1 MLHYDLTD
9 LRVFL
14 AVAEEGNLTRGAAR
28 VHLAPSSVSQRIK
41 ALEETIGA
49 PLLKRESRGVGI
61 TPAGQVLLEHCRR
74 CVAHLEQ
81 MHADLLPFSR
91 GLPSHVTLF
100 ANNNAISS
108 FLPNDLSHFFQAHPN
123 ARITLE
129 ERMSHDI
136 IGAVSSGRADIGI
149 VAVEASRRNDLQFI
163 PYRDDELI
171 ILTPLGNNLSKQ
183 DTVHFSS
190 CLKQPFISLQH
201 GAALHTF
208 LVNHATALGGRLD
221 VRVQVSSYRA
231 IARLVTSGA
240 GIGVVPRSALQQADL
255 NELAVVSIDEPWS
268 MRHLHICIQR
278 NPATLNVIRDRLVDC
293 LANSDNALH
302 ANVENGV

>member
-1 MLHYDLTD
+1 MFHYDLTD

-28 VHLAPSSVSQRIK
+28 VHLAPSSVSLRIK
-41 ALEETIGA
+41 ALEDTIGA
-49 PLLKRESRGVGI
+49 PLLTRQARGVGI

-74 CVAHLEQ
+74 CLAHLEQ
-81 MHADLLPFSR
+81 MHADLLPFGN

-108 FLPNDLSHFFQAHPN
+108 FLPDDLSRFFQAHPN
-123 ARITLE
+123 ARVTLE

-136 IGAVSSGRADIGI
+136 IGAVAAGRADIGI
-149 VAVEASRRNDLQFI
+149 VAVDAPRHTDLEFI

-171 ILTPLGNNLSKQ
+171 ILAPLGTELSRQKSA
-183 DTVHFSS
+183 HFSA
-190 CLKQPFISLQH
+190 CLKQPFISLRH

-208 LVNHATALGGRLD
+208 LMNHATALGGRLD
-221 VRVQVSSYRA
+221 VMVQVSGYRA
-231 IARLVTSGA
+231 IARLVASGA
-240 GIGVVPRSALQQADL
+240 GIGIVPRSALQPDDL
-255 NELAVVSIDEPWS
+255 SELAAVTIDEPWS

-278 NPATLNVIRDRLVDC
+278 DPVVPNIIRDHLVAL
-293 LANSDNALH
+293 LADAGK
-302 ANVENGV
+302 V